1 MHLVMLDTC
10 VWLDI
15 STQKA
20 ELPML
25 TAIEHLVEDGVIK
38 LLVPELVR
46 IEFER
51 NKDKVI
57 ESTRKRIA
65 SEIRVVKGIIQS
77 FGGEGK
83 NAALETIDDVNH
95 RLPILSEATQGSVN
109 RVIKLFDLAFQ
120 TPITDAAKIKAAE
133 RAIDKRAP
141 FHKQKNSVADAVL
154 AEAFQE
160 FRIDQAANFESFR
173 FVTHNVTD
181 FSGKDHRQPHN
192 DFSEIFDGKTSLYFN
207 TTKPAIEDLLD
218 LEEFHYENEWAWE
231 DQTRG
236 LQEILGVMDELV
248 DKVWYNRHMNM
259 MHRIELGE
267 ITVGENG
274 AEKEKSAFQIH
285 PSILQGALAA
295 AEKVR
300 QKYEDTGPWSDF
312 EWGMINGKLSALR
325 WILGDEW
332 DMLDT

>member
-46 IEFER
+46 TEFER

-65 SEIRVVKGIIQS
+65 SEIRVVKGMIQS

-83 NAALETIDDVNH
+83 DSALETIDDVNH

-120 TPITDAAKIKAAE
+120 TPISDAVKIKATE
-133 RAIDKRAP
+133 RAIAKKAP
-141 FHKQKNSVADAVL
+141 FHKHKNSVADAVL

-160 FRIDQAANFESFR
+160 FRVEQAANFETFR

-181 FSGKDHRQPHN
+181 FSGKDHRQPHE
-192 DFSEIFDGKTSLYFN
+192 DFSDIFDGKTSLYFN

-236 LQEILGVMDELV
+236 LQEILGAMDELV
-248 DKVWYNRHMNM
+248 DKVWYNRHMNRM
-259 MHRIELGE
+259 YRLEQGE
-267 ITVGENG
+267 IEIVPEGTQRYGNG
-274 AEKEKSAFQIH
+274 VIH
-285 PSILQGALAA
+285 EHILKGALAS
-295 AEKVR
+295 AERVR
-300 QKYEDTGPWSDF
+300 EQYEDTGPWDDF

>member
-1 MHLVMLDTC
+1 MHLLMLDTC

-46 IEFER
+46 TEFER
-51 NKDKVI
+51 NKDRVI

-65 SEIRVVKGIIQS
+65 SEIRAVKGMIQS

-95 RLPILSEATQGSVN
+95 RLPILSEATQDSVN
-109 RVIKLFDLAFQ
+109 RVFRLFDLSFQ
-120 TPITDAAKIKAAE
+120 TPISDTAKIKAAE
-133 RAIDKRAP
+133 RAIAKKAP

-154 AEAFQE
+154 AEAFHE
-160 FRIDQAANFESFR
+160 FRVEQAANFESFR

-181 FSGKDHRQPHN
+181 FSGKDHRQPHE
-192 DFSEIFDGKTSLYFN
+192 DFSGIFDGKTSLYFN
-207 TTKPAIEDLLD
+207 NTKSAIEDLLD

-236 LQEILGVMDELV
+236 LQEILGLWMS
-248 DKVWYNRHMNM
+248 WSTRF
-259 MHRIELGE
+259 G
-267 ITVGENG
+267 T
-274 AEKEKSAFQIH
+274 
-285 PSILQGALAA
+285 
-295 AEKVR
+295 
-300 QKYEDTGPWSDF
+300 TG
-312 EWGMINGKLSALR
+312 
-325 WILGDEW
+325 
-332 DMLDT
+332 T

>member
-25 TAIEHLVEDGVIK
+25 TAIENLVEDGVIK

-46 IEFER
+46 AEFER
-51 NKDKVI
+51 NKDRVI
-57 ESTRKRIA
+57 EATRKRIA
-65 SEIRVVKGIIQS
+65 GEIRVVKGIIES

-83 NAALETIDDVNH
+83 AGALETIDDVNH
-95 RLPILSEATQGSVN
+95 RLPILTEATQGSVI

-120 TPITDAAKIKAAE
+120 TPISDAVKIKAAE
-133 RAIDKRAP
+133 RAIAKKAP

-160 FRIDQAANFESFR
+160 FRVEQAANFESFR

-181 FSGKDHRQPHN
+181 FSGKDHRQPHE
-192 DFSEIFDGKTSLYFN
+192 DFSDIFDGKTSLYFN
-207 TTKPAIEDLLD
+207 TTKSAIEDLLD
-218 LEEFHYENEWAWE
+218 LEDFHYGNEWAWA

-236 LQEILGVMDELV
+236 LREILGAMDELV

-259 MHRIELGE
+259 MYGLEEGEVEIVEDGTKRYGNEVIHR
-267 ITVGENG
+267 
-274 AEKEKSAFQIH
+274 
-285 PSILQGALAA
+285 SILKNALAA

-300 QKYEDTGPWSDF
+300 ETYEDTGPWDDF

-325 WILGDEW
+325 WVLGDEW

>member
-25 TAIEHLVEDGVIK
+25 TAIEHLVENGVIK

-46 IEFER
+46 TEFER
-51 NKDKVI
+51 NKDRVI

-65 SEIRVVKGIIQS
+65 SEIRVVKGIIES

-83 NAALETIDDVNH
+83 DGALETIDDVNH

-120 TPITDAAKIKAAE
+120 TPISDAAKIKAAE
-133 RAIDKRAP
+133 RAIAKRAP

-160 FRIDQAANFESFR
+160 FRVEQAANFESFR

-181 FSGKDHRQPHN
+181 FSGKDHRQPHE
-192 DFSEIFDGKTSLYFN
+192 DFSGIFDGKTSLYFN
-207 TTKPAIEDLLD
+207 TTKTAIEDLLD

-236 LQEILGVMDELV
+236 LQEILGAMDELV
-248 DKVWYNRHMNM
+248 DKVWYNRHMNRM
-259 MHRIELGE
+259 YRLEQGE
-267 ITVGENG
+267 I
-274 AEKEKSAFQIH
+274 QIVPEGTKRYGNDVIH
-285 PSILQGALAA
+285 RNILEGALAS

-300 QKYEDTGPWSDF
+300 EKYGDTGPWDDF

>member
-46 IEFER
+46 TEFER
-51 NKDKVI
+51 NKDRVI

-65 SEIRVVKGIIQS
+65 SEIRVVKGIIVS

-83 NAALETIDDVNH
+83 DSALETIDDVNH

-120 TPITDAAKIKAAE
+120 TPISDAVKIKAAE
-133 RAIDKRAP
+133 RAIAKKAP

-160 FRIDQAANFESFR
+160 FRVEQAAKFESFR

-181 FSGKDHRQPHN
+181 FSGKDHRQPHEE
-192 DFSEIFDGKTSLYFN
+192 FSGIFDGKASLYFN
-207 TTKPAIEDLLD
+207 TTKSAIEDLLD

-236 LQEILGVMDELV
+236 LQEILGAMDELV
-248 DKVWYNRHMNM
+248 DKVWYNRHMNRM
-259 MHRIELGE
+259 YRLEHGE
-267 ITVGENG
+267 I
-274 AEKEKSAFQIH
+274 QIVPQGTKRYGNDVIH
-285 PSILQGALAA
+285 RNILEGALAS

-300 QKYEDTGPWSDF
+300 EKYEDTGPWDDF

-325 WILGDEW
+325 WILGDDW

>member
-46 IEFER
+46 TEFER
-51 NKDKVI
+51 NKDRVI

-65 SEIRVVKGIIQS
+65 SEIRVVKGIIES

-83 NAALETIDDVNH
+83 DSALETIDDVNH

-109 RVIKLFDLAFQ
+109 RVIKLFDLAFL
-120 TPITDAAKIKAAE
+120 TPISDAAKIKAAE

-160 FRIDQAANFESFR
+160 FRIEQEANFESFR

-181 FSGKDHRQPHN
+181 FSGKDHRQPHE
-192 DFSEIFDGKTSLYFN
+192 DFSGIFDGKTSLYFN
-207 TTKPAIEDLLD
+207 TTKSAIEDLLD

-236 LQEILGVMDELV
+236 LQEILGAMDELV
-248 DKVWYNRHMNM
+248 DKVWHMNRM
-259 MHRIELGE
+259 YRLEQGQIQIVPEGTQRYGSDVIHR
-267 ITVGENG
+267 N
-274 AEKEKSAFQIH
+274 
-285 PSILQGALAA
+285 ILEGALAS
-295 AEKVR
+295 AERVR
-300 QKYEDTGPWSDF
+300 EKYEDTGPWDDF

>member
-38 LLVPELVR
+38 VLVPELVR
-46 IEFER
+46 TEFER
-51 NKDKVI
+51 NKDRVI

-65 SEIRVVKGIIQS
+65 SEIRVVKSILES
-77 FGGEGK
+77 FGTEGK
-83 NAALETIDDVNH
+83 DSALETIDDVNH

-109 RVIKLFDLAFQ
+109 RVIKLFDLSFQ
-120 TPITDAAKIKAAE
+120 TPISDAVKIKAAE
-133 RAIDKRAP
+133 RAIAKKAP

-160 FRIDQAANFESFR
+160 FRVEQTANFESFR

-181 FSGKDHRQPHN
+181 FSGKDHRQPHE
-192 DFSEIFDGKTSLYFN
+192 DFSGIFDGKTTLYFN
-207 TTKPAIEDLLD
+207 TTKSAIEDLLD

-236 LQEILGVMDELV
+236 LQEILGAMDELV
-248 DKVWYNRHMNM
+248 DKVWYNRHMDM
-259 MHRIELGE
+259 MYGIEEGKVE
-267 ITVGENG
+267 IVEDGTDRYGNDVV
-274 AEKEKSAFQIH
+274 H
-285 PSILQGALAA
+285 CSILKGARAA
-295 AEKVR
+295 AERVR

-325 WILGDEW
+325 WILGEEW
-332 DMLDT
+332 DILDT